1 MLDDTICAPAT
12 APVHSSI
19 ALIRISGP
27 DTLRAVSA
35 IFSNPDRLA
44 PRHASYGSVADE
56 GEIVDDVIV
65 VFYKSPASFTGE
77 DMAEIGCHGNPV
89 IVNRILALLLRGGAR
104 MAGPGEFCRR
114 AFLHGK
120 MDLTAAE
127 AINHIV
133 RARSDWEIQAAIRQ
147 MHGSLRTLV
156 TAMRED
162 LVRLKA
168 DIESGIDFSEEEIE
182 FVTPAQARGQVD
194 AIRESIEDML
204 RRCRIGN
211 RLSGGIDVPIVGKPN
226 VGKSSILNLILNTE
240 RAIVSDTPGTTRDM
254 IRESVRIGG
263 IELNLYDTA
272 GIDSTENAIEKKGIE
287 FSRRKIESS
296 PLVIIVLDATTGIQ
310 DADRTVI
317 DHASGRRRIYLVNKA
332 DLAGDEKV
340 ESVIAELG
348 KANAL
353 SFSAYTGRGLA
364 EFESLVTT
372 LLRNEF
378 AEMKDAFVA
387 DVRIIS
393 LLENALVH
401 ARETGELL
409 SNKEPLEII
418 AFSIQEMLDTL
429 GEITGEITPDDVLS
443 SIFDRFCIGK

>member
-35 IFSNPDRLA
+35 IFSNPVRLSPRLA
-44 PRHASYGSVADE
+44 VFGSILDK
-56 GEIVDDVIV
+56 GEIVDDVV
-65 VFYKSPASFTGE
+65 VVYYKSPASFTGE

-104 MAGPGEFCRR
+104 MAGPGEFSKR

-156 TAMRED
+156 TAIRED
-162 LVRLKA
+162 LIRLRA
-168 DIESGIDFSEEEIE
+168 DIECGIDFSEEEIE
-182 FVTPAQARGQVD
+182 FVTAAQTRGQVD
-194 AIRESIEDML
+194 AIGKSLEDML
-204 RRCRIGN
+204 RRCRMGN

-240 RAIVSDTPGTTRDM
+240 RAIVSDIPGTTRDM

-272 GIDSTENAIEKKGIE
+272 EIDDTENAIEKKGIE

-296 PLVIIVLDATTGIQ
+296 PLVVIVLDATTGIQ
-310 DADRTVI
+310 DADRAVI
-317 DHASGRRRIYLVNKA
+317 EHAAGRRRIYLVNKA

-340 ESVIAELG
+340 SSVIAELG
-348 KANAL
+348 EAETL
-353 SFSAYTGRGLA
+353 SFSAFTGRGLA
-364 EFESLVTT
+364 EFESLVTS
-372 LLRNEF
+372 LIRNEF
-378 AEMKDAFVA
+378 AEMRDAFVA

-401 ARETGELL
+401 TRQTEELL
-409 SNKEPLEII
+409 SNEEPLEII